1 MIISKTPFRISF
13 LGGGTDYPDYYLQN
27 GGSVLATTFDK
38 YCYISIR
45 VLPPFFDHK
54 YRIVYSKIEN
64 ASKIDQIKHPAVKA
78 VLNYTKVTE
87 GLEIHHDGDLP
98 ARSGL
103 GSSSSFTVGL
113 INAISAL
120 KGEFIGK
127 RGLALSS
134 LNLEQNVLK
143 EAVGSQDQISA
154 AFGGLNRINFTTDGS
169 FSVLPVI
176 LSLDRR
182 TEFESNLMLFFT
194 GVTRL
199 SVGIAKQKIAN
210 VKLNIK
216 NLDMM
221 KEMVDH
227 GISILGNNSTPLSEF
242 GELLHESWTRKKELA
257 EDVSNPIIDAMYEA
271 GIDAGAT
278 GGKLLGAGAGGFML
292 FYVEK
297 EYQQDVKNK
306 LKKYVHVPIKFES
319 MGSSICVYQPENFYV
334 E

>member
-1 MIISKTPFRISF
+1 
-13 LGGGTDYPDYYLQN
+13 
-27 GGSVLATTFDK
+27 
-38 YCYISIR
+38 
-45 VLPPFFDHK
+45 
-54 YRIVYSKIEN
+54 
-64 ASKIDQIKHPAVKA
+64 
-78 VLNYTKVTE
+78 
-87 GLEIHHDGDLP
+87 
-98 ARSGL
+98 
-103 GSSSSFTVGL
+103 
-113 INAISAL
+113 
-120 KGEFIGK
+120 
-127 RGLALSS
+127 
-134 LNLEQNVLK
+134 
-143 EAVGSQDQISA
+143 
-154 AFGGLNRINFTTDGS
+154 
-169 FSVLPVI
+169 
-176 LSLDRR
+176 
-182 TEFESNLMLFFT
+182 
-194 GVTRL
+194 
-199 SVGIAKQKIAN
+199 
-210 VKLNIK
+210 
-216 NLDMM
+216 MM

>member
-78 VLNYTKVTE
+78 ALNYTKVTE

-113 INAISAL
+113 INAISSL
-120 KGEFIGK
+120 KGEFISK
-127 RGLALSS
+127 RGLALAS
-134 LNLEQNVLK
+134 LALEQNVLK

-154 AFGGLNRINFTTDGS
+154 AYGGLNRINFTTDGS
-169 FSVLPVI
+169 FSVVPVI

-199 SVGIAKQKIAN
+199 SVSIAKQKIAN

-297 EYQQDVKNK
+297 EYQQGVKNK
-306 LKKYVHVPIKFES
+306 LKKYVHVPIKFERV
-319 MGSSICVYQPENFYV
+319 GSSICVYQPENFNV